1 MLIANYVNTVPKIL
15 IISLAPVLRCL
26 WSIIYK
32 LDTTHQSTKTNLKV
46 LILKIDPNDK
56 FRHQQDPE
64 YIYKIITC
72 EFWWNL
78 FIQIATK
85 LKSNNPDIVVWD
97 RGEKI
102 YKIIE
107 ISCPPDV
114 NITKKVEESLSK
126 YGPLIRNL
134 QIV

>member
-1 MLIANYVNTVPKIL
+1 M
-15 IISLAPVLRCL
+15 
-26 WSIIYK
+26 
-32 LDTTHQSTKTNLKV
+32 
-46 LILKIDPNDK
+46 KIDPNDK